1 MKLVTRQQFLRM
13 PKGTVFCKFPLSE
26 DDHASGMTF
35 GIERP
40 CILNEVIYG
49 FNGEP
54 IDFWATEL
62 GFMYY
67 GDSSESLFNKLY
79 EMVDNLGMEVSFE
92 HAQDRDGMIEDDNVG
107 FAIFSREEVQQMID
121 LLQEALKTAY

>member
-1 MKLVTRQQFLRM
+1 MKIVNRQQFLQM
-13 PKGTVFCKFPLSE
+13 PKGTVFCKFPLT
-26 DDHASGMTF
+26 DNGDASGMTF

-54 IDFWATEL
+54 IDFWATDL

-67 GDSSESLFNKLY
+67 GDSSEALFDKLY
-79 EMVDNLGMEVSFE
+79 EMRDNLGMEAPFE
-92 HAQDRDGMIEDDNVG
+92 HAQDRDAVYEDDNVG

-121 LLQEALKTAY
+121 LLQEALKNAY